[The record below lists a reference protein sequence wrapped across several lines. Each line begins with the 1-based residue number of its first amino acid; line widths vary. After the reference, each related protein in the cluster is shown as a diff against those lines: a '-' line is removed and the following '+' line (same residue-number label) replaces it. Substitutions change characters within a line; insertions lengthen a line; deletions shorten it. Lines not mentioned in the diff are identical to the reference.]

1 MGLIMRMIVLLALL
15 MCFPFLLPRAQA
27 GTCPPGF
34 YPVNSPG
41 VMGCAPIPGN
51 ADQSE
56 ATGPSWM
63 TTWGAIAADG
73 ERSVV
78 ASTFGQHSKRKAES
92 IAIKECRA
100 KGGGKKC
107 KTWISF
113 YNQCAAMAAGDSKAI
128 TYRAETSDLARQEA
142 LKSCSALTA
151 NCAIIQTVCS
161 HPVLVQ

>member
-1 MGLIMRMIVLLALL
+1 MRMIVLLAFFLFL
-15 MCFPFLLPRAQA
+15 TFLLPRAQA
-27 GTCPPGF
+27 GTCPSGY

-41 VMGCAPIPGN
+41 VMGCAPIPGG

-56 ATGPSWM
+56 VAGPSWM

-73 ERSVV
+73 ERNVV
-78 ASTFGQHSKRKAES
+78 ASAFGQHSKRKAES

-107 KTWISF
+107 KAWISF

-128 TYRAETSDLARQEA
+128 TYRAETSDIAKREA

-161 HPVLVQ
+161 YPVLVQ